1 VKGWSVRST
10 PSSGR
15 SGRSVLASTM
25 YTANWEAPLLC
36 VEEEGVVC
44 ALKKADVRGPPVR
57 GAK

>member
-1 VKGWSVRST
+1 
-10 PSSGR
+10 
-15 SGRSVLASTM
+15 M

-44 ALKKADVRGPPVR
+44 ALKKKADVRGPPVR